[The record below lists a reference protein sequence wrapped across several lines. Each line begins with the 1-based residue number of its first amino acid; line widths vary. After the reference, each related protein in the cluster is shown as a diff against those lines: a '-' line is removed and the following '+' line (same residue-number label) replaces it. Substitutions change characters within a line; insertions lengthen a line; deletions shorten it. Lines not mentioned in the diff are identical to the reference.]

1 MTTPG
6 SENRPQGEY
15 ELHVVLG
22 VDDQYQ
28 VMLNNALKT
37 HLTDAVKTAI
47 VQWNKMMTGIKP
59 DAGDRG
65 TAVQKSL
72 TWVDTDGVPTS

>member
-15 ELHVVLG
+15 ELHVVLT
-22 VDDQYQ
+22 VDDEYQ
-28 VMLNNALKT
+28 IMLNNALKT
-37 HLTDAVKTAI
+37 HLSDAIKNAVTS
-47 VQWNKMMTGIKP
+47 WNKMMTGIKP

-65 TAVQKSL
+65 TAVVKSS
-72 TWVDTDGVPTS
+72 TWVDTDGVPTP